1 MKTALFFSTMFLF
14 ASSLLAQHAQIK
26 GTINDTINHQK
37 TEHASVLLLHKKD
50 SVLYQFTRS
59 NENGNFT
66 FNKADTG
73 KYILLISESTYAD
86 YVDTL
91 VVRDSSNINL
101 GNISLT
107 LKANILKEVV
117 VRQQIAAMRMKG
129 DTTEYVA
136 DSFKVAPGAS
146 VEDMLK
152 KLPGVQVDKDGKITA
167 QGEKVQKVLVDGEEF
182 FGDDPTLATRNI
194 QADAIDKIQ
203 MYDKKSDQATFT
215 GIDDGQKNKTIN
227 LTLKADKKKGYF
239 GKIDLAS
246 DFKNR
251 WNNSAMVNNFK
262 GKTKVSA
269 YGIVSNTGKT
279 GLDWNEQDKYGSGNN
294 MEYNEDFGG
303 FMMWSESDDFS
314 SGSFNGQGVPKSWS
328 GGINGSQKWDD
339 EKQHA
344 NGSYKYTKLDVD
356 GTSQTISQSLLPGDA
371 SFITRENSSFYS
383 SRDRHSLNGLYE
395 FQIDSSTSTKITAT
409 GYTGTSKSYNGYNSS
424 NTNGSGVQVN
434 NSNRFTTSD
443 GNNQNL
449 NVNAIFRKKFK
460 KTGRSFSFNVNEII
474 NNNASTGFLK
484 AAINY
489 YDSKTGDFLRDSITN
504 QMKEN
509 NSKVNTLS
517 AKAVYTEPL
526 TKKLYLEMNYAIRS
540 NISTSE
546 RLSFDSTNNGKYESL
561 NPLYSNQYRFDVLT
575 NTGGLAFRYNS
586 KKVTASVGSDAGFTN
601 FYQKDLLVDTAYTRR
616 YVNFYPRA
624 NFTLKLEGNVR
635 INLNYNGNTRQPSI
649 TQIQPLR
656 DNTNPLFVYLGNSAL
671 KQSFSHQ
678 INLSFNKYNVFKE
691 RGISLW
697 SSFNTTSHD
706 IVTSQFTDTSTGK
719 TTLQYI
725 NASGNYNYDAAVD
738 LNGKLKKL
746 NMYANINFGI
756 NGSQYSNIVNDVKNT
771 TSNNAPSF
779 GIGLSKN
786 KEKKFDMWF
795 NSRFNYNFSKST
807 IQQNFTTN
815 YWTMEHQLNLN
826 VSLPWHLVINT
837 DFDYNIRQKTNVFTT
852 NNNVFLWNAY
862 FGRRLLKNE
871 KAIIKITANDILN
884 ENKGFTRNINSNT
897 LTQQSYT
904 TLRRYFM
911 LAFTWNFS
919 KTPGGA
925 TTSNQ

>member
-1 MKTALFFSTMFLF
+1 MKTALLLLIVMLF
-14 ASSLLAQHAQIK
+14 ATSLLAQHAQIK
-26 GTINDTINHQK
+26 GTITDTINKQK
-37 TEHASVLLLHKKD
+37 LEHASVLLLHKKD

-59 NENGNFT
+59 NGEGNFA
-66 FNKADTG
+66 FHKADTG
-73 KYILLISESTYAD
+73 KYILLISQNTYAD

-91 VVRDSSNINL
+91 TVKDSSNINL

-117 VRQQIAAMRMKG
+117 VRQQIAAMRQKG

-194 QADAIDKIQ
+194 QADAIDKVQ
-203 MYDKKSDQATFT
+203 VYDKKSDQATFT
-215 GIDDGQKNKTIN
+215 GIDDGQKTKTIN
-227 LTLKADKKKGYF
+227 LKLKEDKKKGYF

-251 WNNSAMVNNFK
+251 WNNSAMINNFK

-279 GLDWNEQDKYGSGNN
+279 GLDWNEQDKYGSGNG
-294 MEYNEDFGG
+294 MEYNDDFGG
-303 FMMWSESDDFS
+303 FMVWGDNDDLS
-314 SGSFNGQGVPKSWS
+314 NGNFNGQGVPKSWS

-356 GTSQTISQSLLPGDA
+356 GTSQTIAQSLLPGNA
-371 SFITRENSSFYS
+371 SFINRENSSFFS

-409 GYTGTSKSYNGYNSS
+409 GYTGTSKSFNSYNSS
-424 NTNGSGVQVN
+424 NTNGSGIQVN
-434 NSNRFTTSD
+434 NSNRFTTSNGD
-443 GNNQNL
+443 NQNL
-449 NVNAIFRKKFK
+449 NANAIFRKKFK
-460 KTGRSFSFNVNEII
+460 KIGRSFSFNINEII
-474 NNNASTGFLK
+474 NNNSSTGFLK
-484 AAINY
+484 ATVNY
-489 YDSKTGDFLRDSITN
+489 YDPKTGNFVRDSITN

-540 NISTSE
+540 NTSTSE

-586 KKVTASVGSDAGFTN
+586 KKVTASAGSDAGFTH
-601 FYQKDLLVDTAYTRR
+601 FYQKDLLADTNYTRR

-624 NFTLKLEGNVR
+624 NLTLKLEGNTR
-635 INLNYNGNTRQPSI
+635 ININYNGNTHQPSI
-649 TQIQPLR
+649 TQIQPLQ
-656 DNTNPLFVYLGNSAL
+656 DNTNPLLVYLGNSAL

-678 INLSFNKYNVFKE
+678 FNMNFNKYNVFKE
-691 RGISLW
+691 RGIW
-697 SSFNTTSHD
+697 MWASFNTTSHD

-725 NASGNYNYDAAVD
+725 NANGNYNYNSNIDF
-738 LNGKLKKL
+738 NRKIKKL
-746 NMYANINFGI
+746 DINVNAGFGM
-756 NGSQYSNIVNDVKNT
+756 NGSQYSNIVNGVRNT
-771 TSNNAPSF
+771 TNNNAPAF
-779 GIGLSKN
+779 DIGLSKY
-786 KEKKFDMWF
+786 KEKKFDIWLR
-795 NSRFNYNFSKST
+795 SQFNYNFSKST

-815 YWTMEHQLNLN
+815 YWTIEHQLNAN

-862 FGRRLLKNE
+862 FGRRLLKND

-919 KTPGGA
+919 KTPGG
-925 TTSNQ
+925 TTSSNQ